1 MHTYRNPNARR
12 PKIGS
17 AVVPLL
23 LFALFPLLSVPFGY
37 SLDRTGVTISAVFI
51 AAALILYRAVE
62 RHHRDVE
69 CGEVRLD
76 DGGTCE
82 LETFG
87 HVTRIH
93 VSEIRA
99 VEYRRD
105 SESGAERYV
114 IRYRDAKA
122 ELGGNT
128 TDFADF
134 LGRLKAL
141 NPAVDVS
148 SFPTLVAET
157 LPEGTPSERRSLLE
171 TFLRSRLF
179 PLVVLVLLIYL
190 AGQTVIK

>member
-1 MHTYRNPNARR
+1 MHTYRNPDARR

-23 LFALFPLLSVPFGY
+23 LFALFPLLSVPFGH
-37 SLDRTGVTISAVFI
+37 SLDRNGLTISAVFI

-69 CGEVRLD
+69 CVEVRLD

-99 VEYRRD
+99 VE

-114 IRYRDAKA
+114 IRYRDGKA
-122 ELGGNT
+122 QLGGNT